1 MLIQELEE
9 QLAEQ
14 KKLLKSVA
22 SRGEEILT
30 QQASPVRARY
40 HFSHI
45 LLEYH
50 FYLKLLHLWLS
61 LHSSVCQMFC
71 SATEILSPDVEQ
83 EGDTQAV
90 KKQRRKRWESLKKD
104 MATKLQLLMN
114 TLEQDSK
121 QPVRWLHYSVHEASW
136 SFETFENH
144 LLWTSDSEC
153 VKLPKVMWFQ

>member
-40 HFSHI
+40 HEPAFLSHCCSLFPI
-45 LLEYH
+45 IFTSN
-50 FYLKLLHLWLS
+50 FYWLS
-61 LHSSVCQMFC
+61 LYISVCQIFC
-71 SATEILSPDVEQ
+71 SATEILSPDIELD
-83 EGDTQAV
+83 GDSQAV
-90 KKQRRKRWESLKKD
+90 KKHRRKRWESLKKD

-121 QPVRWLHYSVHEASW
+121 QPV
-136 SFETFENH
+136 
-144 LLWTSDSEC
+144 
-153 VKLPKVMWFQ
+153 Q